1 MLIFRTTNRGYTS
14 KIYGD
19 GITARSVKADDIV
32 LLTDYES
39 NITVKIAYYDINDN
53 FLGLY
58 NFTNL
63 APGSVYGAYTMSHD
77 AAYLAYLHT
86 IPSAVIANR
95 GLLKFSFQF
104 IDANGVVKNTP
115 IFTENISDSVYT
127 IDSDTQPTI
136 VLDNRYWPI
145 ANTNQVGLV
154 KVDGT
159 TITADADGTIHS
171 AGGTGDITELKGN
184 IDAHTANLLN
194 PTITNATLK
203 EVIDASAA
211 TVNGGILKA
220 VELQGT
226 IQADAAEINNPTLN
240 EAAINNATFT
250 GNLVGNG
257 SHMEG
262 FTFAGAIDKTTEVP
276 TMGTSAKSVATKG
289 YADNVLK
296 DAKAYADSIS
306 HGATAYVYGDE
317 AALYSRM
324 TINRSE
330 FGEGQYEYSITEI
343 KDVNDAVI
351 NLDTLNLGT
360 NFLFETGDGSRW
372 LAKKIFFSSE
382 ALDVNAAATKAM
394 FFKLYDNDSTN
405 YVSKTEFNAT
415 TADLQGQ
422 ITAADNKIDTVNTTL
437 SAITGELTTQ
447 LEAEI
452 NNREA
457 ADTAINNTI
466 DNLSAAMPTD
476 IKGNGNKIYLVHDG
490 TKLTPQTD
498 VEFKTVNGV
507 SIIGSGNIP
516 AGSSTTVV
524 VIDAPADATNGNL
537 TASQLATL
545 RENKGNLLEFNN
557 EIYYL
562 NDDEHKPGS
571 LVYTHSGYNEG
582 VSGMRKYISIT
593 IATAAWTLII
603 EDSSNKLDKVSTTT
617 TYAQAYVKTASGSQ
631 QMVNVADSVV
641 VSSIPYRSASGTIK
655 TADPVD
661 DEDAATLKWVNR
673 NAKVSNVEVADNTAA
688 IKNELGDT
696 LGSFSLKTV
705 NGNSLFGSGDIAV
718 SGGGSGGGGVEVI
731 EKTANQ
737 DGTFTAPLTAD
748 EFNKLAANT
757 AILKLTYMMY
767 GFLPVIVNL
776 ANPVSATVESNTTLA
791 YTVGVPLAL
800 NVVLL
805 PTIVSTD
812 LTKIDLSIQIKDST
826 PITAN
831 GNDDKFDSISDY
843 PLLGF
848 VEDVADVPQLA
859 IPKSFLI
866 GSCLYSNGTWN
877 WDSPSGVGIVS
888 TKYLDSWLTHINNYT
903 TDINATTLEA
913 ILLIKTESTL
923 PGAEAYKRYSTIVH
937 IGGTNTESSSGK
949 LGSEG
954 LFTVYDTTTHKPIY
968 ITFEVVGDLTNRLQ
982 IPTFKAYQDGAD
994 ITTTYLTKVYG
1005 IEFYLL

>member
-115 IFTENISDSVYT
+115 IFTENIADSVYT

-171 AGGTGDITELKGN
+171 AGGAGDITELKGN

-211 TVNGGILKA
+211 TVNGGVLNA
-220 VELQGT
+220 VELKGT

-257 SHMEG
+257 SHIEG

-289 YADNVLK
+289 YADTVLE

-324 TINRSE
+324 TISRSE

-343 KDVNDAVI
+343 KDVNDTII

-372 LAKKIFFSSE
+372 LAKKVFFSSE
-382 ALDVNAAATKAM
+382 VLDVNASTTKAM

-405 YVSKTEFNAT
+405 YVSKTEFNST

-422 ITAADNKIDTVNTTL
+422 ITAADTKIDTVNTTL

-447 LEAEI
+447 LETET

-457 ADTAINNTI
+457 ADTAINSTI
-466 DNLSAAMPTD
+466 DNLSKAMPTD

-524 VIDAPADATNGNL
+524 VIDAPADATSGNL

-631 QMVNVADSVV
+631 QMMNVADSVV

-655 TADPVD
+655 TADPED

-673 NAKVSNVEVADNTAA
+673 NAKVSNVAIADNTAA
-688 IKNELGDT
+688 IKNELGNT

-718 SGGGSGGGGVEVI
+718 SGGGSVEVI

-757 AILKLTYMMY
+757 ATLKLTYMYLGM
-767 GFLPVIVNL
+767 LPIIANL
-776 ANPVSATVESNTTLA
+776 ANPISATVQSGTTLA

-800 NVVLL
+800 NIVLL
-805 PTIVSTD
+805 PTITSTD

-826 PITAN
+826 PITAT
-831 GNDDKFDSISDY
+831 GNDNKYVSISDY

-877 WDSPSGVGIVS
+877 WDSPSGVGI
-888 TKYLDSWLTHINNYT
+888 TKYIDSWLTHINLYS
-903 TDINATTLEA
+903 TDTNATTLEA
-913 ILLIKTESTL
+913 ILLVKTESTL

-954 LFTVYDTTTHKPIY
+954 LFTVYDTTTHKPTY
-968 ITFEVVGDLTNRLQ
+968 ITFEVSGDLTNHLQ
-982 IPTFKAYQDGAD
+982 IPNFKAYQDGAD
-994 ITTTYLTKVYG
+994 ITATFLTKVYG
-1005 IEFYLL
+1005 IKFYLL

>member
-171 AGGTGDITELKGN
+171 AGGIGDITELKGN

-220 VELQGT
+220 VELKGT
-226 IQADAAEINNPTLN
+226 IQADESEINNPTLN

-257 SHMEG
+257 SHIEG

-289 YADNVLK
+289 YADAVLV
-296 DAKAYADSIS
+296 DAKAYADNIS
-306 HGATAYVYGDE
+306 HGATAYVYTDE

-343 KDVNDAVI
+343 KDINDAVI

-372 LAKKIFFSSE
+372 LAKKVLFSSE
-382 ALDVNAAATKAM
+382 ALDVNASTTKAM

-405 YVSKTEFNAT
+405 YVSKTEFNST
-415 TADLQGQ
+415 TADLQSQ
-422 ITAADNKIDTVNTTL
+422 ITAADTKIDTVNTTL

-447 LEAEI
+447 LENET

-457 ADTAINNTI
+457 ADEAINTTI
-466 DNLSAAMPTD
+466 NNLSAAMPTD
-476 IKGNGNKIYLVHDG
+476 IKGDGNKIYLVHDG

-516 AGSSTTVV
+516 AGSSTTVI

-571 LVYTHSGYNEG
+571 LIYTHSGYNEG

-617 TYAQAYVKTASGSQ
+617 TYAQAYVKAASGSQ

-641 VSSIPYRSASGTIK
+641 VSSIPYRSATGTIK

-696 LGSFSLKTV
+696 LGSFNLKTV
-705 NGNSLFGSGDIAV
+705 NGNSLFGTGDITV
-718 SGGGSGGGGVEVI
+718 SGGGS
-731 EKTANQ
+731 
-737 DGTFTAPLTAD
+737 TFTLLSNLTASAGVAD
-748 EFNKLAANT
+748 T
-757 AILKLTYMMY
+757 TY
-767 GFLPVIVNL
+767 
-776 ANPVSATVESNTTLA
+776 A
-791 YTVGVPLAL
+791 
-800 NVVLL
+800 
-805 PTIVSTD
+805 
-812 LTKIDLSIQIKDST
+812 
-826 PITAN
+826 
-831 GNDDKFDSISDY
+831 DY
-843 PLLGF
+843 PLRFDFTVAGLTTSDM
-848 VEDVADVPQLA
+848 VEAVLSVADA
-859 IPKSFLI
+859 
-866 GSCLYSNGTWN
+866 T
-877 WDSPSGVGIVS
+877 SG
-888 TKYLDSWLTHINNYT
+888 NF
-903 TDINATTLEA
+903 A
-913 ILLIKTESTL
+913 
-923 PGAEAYKRYSTIVH
+923 P
-937 IGGTNTESSSGK
+937 
-949 LGSEG
+949 
-954 LFTVYDTTTHKPIY
+954 
-968 ITFEVVGDLTNRLQ
+968 
-982 IPTFKAYQDGAD
+982 
-994 ITTTYLTKVYG
+994 ITTTVDGKFSIYG
-1005 IEFYLL
+1005 KTGSSLSSSINAIVFKGGSN

>member
-104 IDANGVVKNTP
+104 IDANGVIKNTP
-115 IFTENISDSVYT
+115 IFTENIADSVYT
-127 IDSDTQPTI
+127 IDSDTQPNI

-226 IQADAAEINNPTLN
+226 IQADAAEINNITLN
-240 EAAINNATFT
+240 EAAINNTTFT
-250 GNLVGNG
+250 GYLVGNG
-257 SHMEG
+257 SHIEG

-324 TINRSE
+324 TVVRSE

-343 KDVNDAVI
+343 KDINDAVI

-360 NFLFETGDGSRW
+360 NFLFEAGDGSRW
-372 LAKKIFFSSE
+372 LAKKVFFSSNN
-382 ALDVNAAATKAM
+382 LNPNDDATKAM

-405 YVSKTEFNAT
+405 YVSKTEFNTT
-415 TADLQGQ
+415 TANLQNQ

-437 SAITGELTTQ
+437 SAITGELTTL
-447 LEAEI
+447 LETET

-457 ADTAINNTI
+457 ADTAINTTI

-476 IKGNGNKIYLVHDG
+476 IKGEGNKIYLVHDG

-593 IATAAWTLII
+593 IATAAWTLIV

-617 TYAQAYVKTASGSQ
+617 TYAQAYVKAAGGSQ
-631 QMVNVADSVV
+631 QMINVSESVV
-641 VSSIPYRSASGTIK
+641 VNSIPYRSASGTIK
-655 TADPVD
+655 TADPTD

-673 NAKVSNVEVADNTAA
+673 NAKVSNVDVVDNTAV
-688 IKNELGDT
+688 IKNKVGDT

-718 SGGGSGGGGVEVI
+718 SGGGVEVI
-731 EKTANQ
+731 EKTANN
-737 DGTFTAPLTAD
+737 DGTFTTPLTAD

-767 GFLPVIVNL
+767 GFLPVIANL
-776 ANPVSATVESNTTLA
+776 ANPVSVTVQNNTTVA
-791 YTVGVPLAL
+791 YTVGISSTL

-805 PTIVSTD
+805 PTITSTD
-812 LTKIDLSIQIKDST
+812 LTKIDLSMQIKDST

-831 GNDDKFDSISDY
+831 GNEDKYDSISDH

-848 VEDVADVPQLA
+848 AEDSVDVPQLA

-877 WDSPSGVGIVS
+877 WDSPSVNGIPS
-888 TKYLDSWLTHINNYT
+888 DKYISSWLTHINLYT

-923 PGAEAYKRYSTIVH
+923 PGAEACKRYSTIVH
-937 IGGTNTESSSGK
+937 IGGTNTKSARGK

-954 LFTVYDTTTHKPIY
+954 LFTVYDTTTHKPTY
-968 ITFEVVGDLTNRLQ
+968 ITFEVVGDATNYLQ
-982 IPTFKAYQDGAD
+982 IPNFKAYQDGAD
-994 ITTTYLTKVYG
+994 ITTTFLTKVYG
-1005 IEFYLL
+1005 IKFYLL

>member
-104 IDANGVVKNTP
+104 IDANGVIKNTP

-145 ANTNQVGLV
+145 ANTNQIGLV

-171 AGGTGDITELKGN
+171 AGGGGGDITELKGN

-211 TVNGGILKA
+211 TVNGGILNA
-220 VELQGT
+220 VELKGT
-226 IQADAAEINNPTLN
+226 IQADAAEINNLTLN

-250 GNLVGNG
+250 GSLVGNG
-257 SHMEG
+257 SHIEG

-324 TINRSE
+324 TVVRSE

-343 KDVNDAVI
+343 KDINDIVI

-360 NFLFETGDGSRW
+360 NFLFESGDGSRW
-372 LAKKIFFSSE
+372 LAKKMFFSSE
-382 ALDVNAAATKAM
+382 MLNPNDDATKAK

-405 YVSKTEFNAT
+405 YVSKTEFNTT
-415 TADLQGQ
+415 TANLQSQ

-447 LEAEI
+447 LEAET

-457 ADTAINNTI
+457 ADTAINSTI
-466 DNLSAAMPTD
+466 DNLSKAMPTD
-476 IKGNGNKIYLVHDG
+476 IRGEGNKIYLVHDG

-507 SIIGSGNIP
+507 SIIGSGNIA
-516 AGSSTTVV
+516 AGGGSTTVV
-524 VIDAPADATNGNL
+524 VIDAPADATSGNL

-617 TYAQAYVKTASGSQ
+617 TYAQAYIKTASGSQ

-641 VSSIPYRSASGTIK
+641 VSSIPYRSTSGTIK

-673 NAKVSNVEVADNTAA
+673 NAKVSNVEVVDNTAA
-688 IKNELGDT
+688 IKNELGDSLAT
-696 LGSFSLKTV
+696 FSLKTI

-718 SGGGSGGGGVEVI
+718 SGGGGS
-731 EKTANQ
+731 
-737 DGTFTAPLTAD
+737 TFNLLSNLTASAGIAD
-748 EFNKLAANT
+748 T
-757 AILKLTYMMY
+757 TY
-767 GFLPVIVNL
+767 
-776 ANPVSATVESNTTLA
+776 A
-791 YTVGVPLAL
+791 
-800 NVVLL
+800 
-805 PTIVSTD
+805 
-812 LTKIDLSIQIKDST
+812 
-826 PITAN
+826 
-831 GNDDKFDSISDY
+831 DY
-843 PLLGF
+843 PLRF
-848 VEDVADVPQLA
+848 DFTVA
-859 IPKSFLI
+859 
-866 GSCLYSNGTWN
+866 G
-877 WDSPSGVGIVS
+877 
-888 TKYLDSWLTHINNYT
+888 LTT
-903 TDINATTLEA
+903 SDMVEA
-913 ILLIKTESTL
+913 ILNVADAT
-923 PGAEAYKRYSTIVH
+923 
-937 IGGTNTESSSGK
+937 SGN
-949 LGSEG
+949 
-954 LFTVYDTTTHKPIY
+954 FAP
-968 ITFEVVGDLTNRLQ
+968 
-982 IPTFKAYQDGAD
+982 
-994 ITTTYLTKVYG
+994 ITTTVDGKFSIYG
-1005 IEFYLL
+1005 KTGSSLSSSINAIVFKGGN